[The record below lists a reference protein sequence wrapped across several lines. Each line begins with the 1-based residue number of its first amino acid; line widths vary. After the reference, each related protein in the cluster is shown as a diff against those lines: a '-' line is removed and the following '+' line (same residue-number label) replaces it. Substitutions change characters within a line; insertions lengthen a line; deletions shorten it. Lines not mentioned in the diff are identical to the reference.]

1 MTPRAPAAGVSAKP
15 KEGPAPRAMRRAT
28 SDKEKEKRRGGILA
42 AAKRVFARKGYHAT
56 TIADIAKAAKLSY
69 GSIYWYF
76 DSKEALFHTLME
88 NEGKALR
95 EHVTEALHATSTHE
109 SADAPFRAA
118 VRATF
123 EFFEADRAL
132 VKLLF
137 RDSYSLG
144 DRFEK
149 HLFGIYESFIT
160 DIEVIVTDAQQKGLV
175 IDVPARMVAFSVA
188 ALVGQIA
195 HRRLVTD
202 DGLDAGIV
210 ADFTVSLLLNG
221 LLPR

>member
-1 MTPRAPAAGVSAKP
+1 
-15 KEGPAPRAMRRAT
+15 
-28 SDKEKEKRRGGILA
+28 
-42 AAKRVFARKGYHAT
+42 
-56 TIADIAKAAKLSY
+56 KLSY

-76 DSKEALFHTLME
+76 DSKDALFHELME

-95 EHVTEALHATSTHE
+95 DHVTEALVATPTAE

-123 EFFEADRAL
+123 QFFEADRAL

-137 RDSYSLG
+137 RDSYALG

-149 HLFGIYESFIT
+149 HLFGIYEGFIA
-160 DIEVIVTDAQQKGLV
+160 DIEAIVADAQRKGLV

-188 ALVGQIA
+188 ALIGQIA

-202 DGLDAGIV
+202 DGLDAGVV